1 MVSKSRKHYLLLL
14 PSNKAMH
21 LKIMHSN
28 VINSIV
34 TGAVIDP
41 NTTTQLLGKIDKFFC
56 TIKSIFASC
65 FFFFINFSIYITFN
79 FSILCIY
86 LLHKAKYRLRMDQFL
101 LSIDNSDFNYLFDHV
116 SEFQLAI
123 TDNYLIK
130 S

>member
-1 MVSKSRKHYLLLL
+1 
-14 PSNKAMH
+14 MH

-56 TIKSIFASC
+56 TIKSIFASL